1 MGFTKGETTRILDG
15 AEQELTEETE
25 KEKNGAVFKNYKSG
39 KYLREMT
46 ARTQRLIAQ
55 DNTIALYMSSA
66 KFSLE
71 RIVDSLYANRNDDI
85 KTVNVVIHHPSVVNE
100 RKWKENIQPQ
110 WLKQLRFVMRQYD
123 FNFIE
128 MDMWDV
134 PNED

>member
-1 MGFTKGETTRILDG
+1 LDG

-25 KEKNGAVFKNYKSG
+25 KKKNGFVFKNYKSG
-39 KYLREMT
+39 KYLQEMT
-46 ARTQRLIAQ
+46 SRTQRLMAQ

-85 KTVNVVIHHPSVVNE
+85 KTVNVVIHHPSVAQE

-110 WLKQLRFVMRQYD
+110 WLKQLRFVMKQYD